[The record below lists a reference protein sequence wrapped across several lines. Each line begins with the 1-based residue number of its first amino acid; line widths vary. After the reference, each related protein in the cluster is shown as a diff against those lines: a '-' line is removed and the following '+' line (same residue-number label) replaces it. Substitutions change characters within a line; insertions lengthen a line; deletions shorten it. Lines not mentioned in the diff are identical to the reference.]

1 MNRKNNVLNW
11 IGRIAMVAALLLI
24 WSMCSCST
32 QYVPVESVRYDSV
45 FFEKIRKDSIFVQ
58 DSVFVKE
65 KGDTVFTN
73 RLRYIYKYV
82 LKSDTI
88 YISRT
93 DSIQVPYPVEKELS
107 WWEKQKQDLQEV
119 LVIVVFLYALYRLM
133 RWFIMRTGK
142 E

>member
-1 MNRKNNVLNW
+1 MSKASKVLDW
-11 IGRIAMVAALLLI
+11 IGRIAMAAALLLI

-45 FFEKIRKDSIFVQ
+45 FFEKIRKDSVFVQ

-82 LKSDTI
+82 LKSDTV

-93 DSIQVPYPVEKELS
+93 DSIRVPYPVEKKLS
-107 WWEKQKQDLQEV
+107 WWEKQKQILQEA
-119 LVIVVFLYALYRLM
+119 LIIVVFLYVLFRLM
-133 RWFIMRTGK
+133 RWIVIVTRK
-142 E
+142 D